1 VNPKDR
7 FSSRWAIIAVGLGMA
22 VGTGN
27 LWRFP
32 RVATQNGGGA
42 FLIAWMLFMV
52 LWSLPLLNAEFG
64 LGRDTRRGPI
74 GAFSATLGK
83 RFSWMGGFVVAT
95 SLMIMSYYSVITGWT
110 LKYFLV
116 SLSIESESNWTSYW
130 QTYSASVWQPIGFQV
145 LVILLALA
153 VVTRGVIAG
162 IERVNKVLIPALFC
176 LLIIAVGGALN
187 LDGSEKGLAFLFL
200 PRFEDLLSYQI
211 WLEALT
217 QSAWSTGA
225 GWGLML
231 TYACYVKVDED
242 VVGPSVAIGLGN
254 NLASILAGTAIV
266 AIVFSLLT
274 VPEAME
280 VMASGNTGMT
290 FIWLPELFQRMPGG
304 QVFLPIF
311 FLALF
316 FAALSSLIAMIEL
329 GVKTLIDRGYS
340 RSHGALLIGLFGT
353 LCGIP
358 SAVNL
363 AVFENQD
370 WVWGLALMICG
381 LFVSLASSRGSQVR
395 VTDEE
400 PTVQRKERRG
410 WVEVLLIY
418 LIPLQFS
425 LMFGWWIYQAVF
437 VFAPNSWWNL
447 FSVNGLGTCLLQW
460 GLVLAILRY
469 FNRELAEENKTRKE
483 L

>member
-1 VNPKDR
+1 MPKEM
-7 FSSRWAIIAVGLGMA
+7 FSSRWAIIAAGLGMA

-32 RVATQNGGGA
+32 RVVTQNGGGA
-42 FLIAWMLFMV
+42 FLLAWMLFMV
-52 LWSLPLLNAEFG
+52 LWSLPLLIAEFG

-74 GAFSATLGK
+74 GAFSAALGD
-83 RFSWMGGFVVAT
+83 RFSWMGGFIVAT

-110 LKYFLV
+110 LKYFFA
-116 SLSIESESNWTSYW
+116 SLGIAPESTWGIYW

-145 LVILLALA
+145 LVIFLALA
-153 VVTRGVIAG
+153 VVIRGVMGG
-162 IERVNKVLIPALFC
+162 IERVNKVLIPALFA
-176 LLIIAVGGALN
+176 LLIIAVGKALS
-187 LDGSEKGLAFLFL
+187 LDGSEKGLAFLFW
-200 PRFEDLLSYQI
+200 PRFEDLLNYQT

-231 TYACYVKVDED
+231 TYACYVKSDED
-242 VVGPSVAIGLGN
+242 VVGSSLAIGLGN

-266 AIVFSLLT
+266 SIVFSLLT
-274 VPEAME
+274 VSEAME

-290 FIWLPELFQRMPGG
+290 FIWIPELFQTISGG
-304 QVFLPIF
+304 RVFLPMF

-340 RSHGALLIGLFGT
+340 RFHGALLIGLFGIVF
-353 LCGIP
+353 GVP

-381 LFVSLASSRGSQVR
+381 LFVSLASSRGRDIRMRS
-395 VTDEE
+395 EE
-400 PTVQRKERRG
+400 GKVEGRRSPV
-410 WVEVLLIY
+410 WVKILLIY
-418 LIPLQFS
+418 LIPVQFC
-425 LMFGWWIYQAVF
+425 LMFGWWVYQAVF
-437 VFAPNSWWNL
+437 VFAPDNWWHLFGVNS
-447 FSVNGLGTCLLQW
+447 LGTCLLQW
-460 GLVLAILRY
+460 GLVLGVLRY
-469 FNRELAEENKTRKE
+469 FNRELGDQGSIRKE
-483 L
+483 S